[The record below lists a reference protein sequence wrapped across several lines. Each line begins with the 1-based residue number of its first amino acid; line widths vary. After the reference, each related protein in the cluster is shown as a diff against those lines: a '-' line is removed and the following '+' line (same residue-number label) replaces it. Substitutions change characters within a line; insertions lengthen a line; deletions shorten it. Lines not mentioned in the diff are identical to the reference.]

1 MVADNVK
8 NWLLLFAPL
17 IQRASDVVVVV
28 VVVDD
33 DDDDDDDDCAE

>member
-17 IQRASDVVVVV
+17 IQRASDVVV
-28 VVVDD
+28 DD